1 VKRTHRKINRLWR
14 LFCGSKHED
23 WSKYF
28 KDLVLMLNYTVSDTL
43 RLAPAQTHLNVRTL
57 ILMMKKLGLLEDNRE
72 WNLNEWDENVG
83 YDQ

>member
-1 VKRTHRKINRLWR
+1 
-14 LFCGSKHED
+14 
-23 WSKYF
+23 
-28 KDLVLMLNYTVSDTL
+28 MLNYTVSDTL